1 MNEPSIT
8 TRDDESGAVVAEVA
22 GEIDMSTVA
31 GLRSRLYELAD
42 SGQPLIVDLD
52 QVTFIDSTGL
62 GVLVG
67 TARRAE
73 AHGTGLHLVCSQDQT
88 LKLLWLT
95 GLDRRIPLSATVGKA
110 LAQLNASGG
119 NPA

>member
-22 GEIDMSTVA
+22 GDIDMSTVA
-31 GLRSRLYELAD
+31 GLRNRLYELAD
-42 SGQPLIVDLD
+42 SGQPVIVDLER
-52 QVTFIDSTGL
+52 VTFMDSTGL

-73 AHGTGLHLVCSQDQT
+73 AHGTSLHAVCSQDQT

-95 GLDRRIPLSATVGKA
+95 GVDSRIPVSTTVGEA
-110 LAQLNASGG
+110 LALLNASGG
-119 NPA
+119 NPD